1 METDDGM
8 AELRALVG
16 GPPAAEG
23 RGAAI
28 HHHLGITTS
37 RVDWESEV
45 EARVV
50 SASGRVCA
58 RPERVSLDLR
68 HTEHRVRIAS
78 ELPRGSCL
86 FRETE
91 KHERRHVAVNRATLR
106 RAAADAEAA
115 VRAWAAQAVGRGAT
129 EAEAT
134 ADLQAGLRAAIAPAM
149 EAMRNARDAGHGRI
163 DGPEEYRR
171 LGRVCADDQRALRER
186 LSRDRRSAAAR
197 PD

>member
-1 METDDGM
+1 M
-8 AELRALVG
+8 AALRALTA
-16 GPPAAEG
+16 GPRAAEG
-23 RGAAI
+23 RDAAN
-28 HHHLGITTS
+28 HHHLGVTTS

-50 SASGRVCA
+50 SASGRACA

-91 KHERRHVAVNRATLR
+91 KHERRHVSVNRATLR

-115 VRAWAAQAVGRGAT
+115 VRNWAAQAVGRGGT

-134 ADLQAGLRAAIAPAM
+134 AALQAGLRDAIAPAM
-149 EAMRNARDAGHGRI
+149 ETMRKARDAAHGRI
-163 DGPEEYRR
+163 DSPEEYRR

-186 LSRDRRSAAAR
+186 LLRERRAAA